1 MPRDRLWTDTDR
13 EAVTDTELA
22 AGAKAVDDWQVFIA
36 SDGYPAIRMGSGE
49 DMSRVVLDAVT
60 PLIAAR
66 VREQVAEEIAQA
78 IEVAQGDR
86 CPTCRGKPAS
96 VKWRGLR
103 KLGRCG
109 GGHEWEAKRWAAP
122 VDIARAHR
130 TTSEAANG

>member
-1 MPRDRLWTDTDR
+1 MSELYADD
-13 EAVTDTELA
+13 ELA
-22 AGAKAVDDWQVFIA
+22 TGAKALDDWQMFIA
-36 SDGYPAIRMGSGE
+36 SDGYPAIRVGTGE
-49 DMSRVVLDAVT
+49 DMARVVLDAAT

-109 GGHEWEAKRWAAP
+109 GGHEWEARHWAAP
-122 VDIARAHR
+122 ADIARAHR
-130 TTSEAANG
+130 TTREAVDG